1 MSSIYTIL
9 ENLNKVTVKQET
21 QENKKS
27 QPIYES
33 VEARG
38 SIVAGVKD
46 VEQRLREQF
55 AAMKEASY
63 VHKGTYGTEY
73 QGDPDDEAAPKR
85 GRPAKGTAK
94 KEKVVQVK
102 GPKGRPKKD
111 PAASAPAKIGNDPF
125 GRVPDKAPK
134 GAKGTVIKGKAT
146 QDTNEDQINEL
157 SPELL
162 KRASDAA
169 GMKYAHA
176 DDRRD
181 QKASEKYSAQNDKF
195 NSAMRKKQKQN
206 NVVRYYEKTQDI
218 KKLTN
223 WLEKEA
229 GLPKNSPLYFDDI
242 DLVYGNKTIVPGAL
256 VNPKLTFNDLLT
268 AVVQASKQGMN
279 EADGNTEAS
288 DKKKCP
294 PMSHIKKMC
303 KDGMSMAEICKMHPD
318 CDRAE
323 LKQMVTD
330 CKKQLEE
337 AENPFASFKKQA
349 KGTGLLRSKIK
360 TKTKTMESSQRMAKL
375 LIEGVNF
382 TEMIKKKDMTLQEM
396 LAELQQDIQ
405 SFKETGHCSELLRDC
420 MEVHSYGKSQLNDA
434 TENPMDNDNFPTPLA
449 PAQAPS
455 MMDRAKRMG
464 GQVLNTLG
472 HGSDEDMKAD
482 LRRKMGMQE
491 AAELNE
497 LARLAG
503 LTVAESNDG
512 NLANNAKP
520 YKKVTRRD
528 VIQGAQ
534 GKDEQG
540 GEAEVD
546 EAANWRNPEYKD
558 RLYTQ
563 EPRDPEDDY
572 HDLDY
577 YTGEKPDDYAGSK
590 DLIGGGEFDHN
601 DPLQKG
607 FGRHGHD
614 VLDRGPRKGMPSRNH
629 ITSLKGSIKAAHG
642 THSQPNLPEGDMEEG
657 AEAEA
662 SGFYVN
668 YEIRTGD
675 PERVAGPFA
684 GQQEAQAWIN
694 DNVPNPSDEPYY
706 NISQVGFNE
715 DDMEE
720 GNLFTKGLE
729 DNDVK
734 VGEKIPGTDAIK
746 TKDIGEGETCPTC
759 KSEPCCCED
768 TEAADRELAKLKENC
783 GIVSPI
789 GSMAQDMQQQQGKMS
804 INTTQSSDGTKNINI
819 SADGEA
825 ADQLMQ
831 MLKMAGMGGQHAE
844 VVVTAQPMEA
854 KQYGNT
860 EVTEPEEVLNTPRPD
875 VRGMHRAETVGYA
888 DTTDDLNKQKDQDPE
903 TANRAANPKTAKV
916 NRVAESHPLEALG
929 AKLMA
934 EYQSIKL
941 TK

>member
-1 MSSIYTIL
+1 MSNMYTIL
-9 ENLNKVTVKQET
+9 DSLKKVTPQQEP
-21 QENKKS
+21 QENKKP
-27 QPIYES
+27 QAIYES
-33 VEARG
+33 VEAKG
-38 SIVAGVKD
+38 SILEGVAK
-46 VEQRLREQF
+46 VEQKLKEQF
-55 AAMKEASY
+55 AEFNEGDTEYKNG
-63 VHKGTYGTEY
+63 VTKHKGTYGTEY
-73 QGDPDDEAAPKR
+73 QGDPDDEDAPKR

-134 GAKGTVIKGKAT
+134 GAKGTVVKGKAT
-146 QDTNEDQINEL
+146 QDTNEGAIMEYDRSLAIPASKALIAALPRMSSLGYTQEDKACVEKFI
-157 SPELL
+157 SLL
-162 KRASDAA
+162 QRGDTHKARRYQKIKGGCTIHASNFIDEILSDANINPDA
-169 GMKYAHA
+169 EF
-176 DDRRD
+176 
-181 QKASEKYSAQNDKF
+181 QQP
-195 NSAMRKKQKQN
+195 
-206 NVVRYYEKTQDI
+206 V
-218 KKLTN
+218 
-223 WLEKEA
+223 
-229 GLPKNSPLYFDDI
+229 
-242 DLVYGNKTIVPGAL
+242 LVDPRLK
-256 VNPKLTFNDLLT
+256 
-268 AVVQASKQGMN
+268 KQGM
-279 EADGNTEAS
+279 A
-288 DKKKCP
+288 
-294 PMSHIKKMC
+294 
-303 KDGMSMAEICKMHPD
+303 
-318 CDRAE
+318 
-323 LKQMVTD
+323 
-330 CKKQLEE
+330 E

-349 KGTGLLRSKIK
+349 KGAGLLRSKIK

-396 LAELQQDIQ
+396 LAELQADIQ

-434 TENPMDNDNFPTPLA
+434 TENPMDNDNFPMPLA
-449 PAQAPS
+449 PARPS

-503 LTVAESNDG
+503 LTVKEANDG

-546 EAANWRNPEYKD
+546 EAAKYRDPKYKD

-563 EPRDPEDDY
+563 ELPDYENDDY
-572 HDLDY
+572 SDDEY
-577 YTGEKPDDYAGSK
+577 YTGAKPDDYPGSK

-642 THSQPNLPEGDMEEG
+642 THSKPNLPEGDGSESNIRDTLAYEIRMILDG
-657 AEAEA
+657 ALADYDQTDHIVDELGDIFNDIEA
-662 SGFYVN
+662 SGDREAMMA
-668 YEIRTGD
+668 YEMMVDTIDTDADTQVDAAR
-675 PERVAGPFA
+675 
-684 GQQEAQAWIN
+684 QALKLLN
-694 DNVPNPSDEPYY
+694 LDE
-706 NISQVGFNE
+706 G
-715 DDMEE
+715 DMEE
-720 GNLFTKGLE
+720 GNEFSGNR
-729 DNDVK
+729 D
-734 VGEKIPGTDAIK
+734 DAIK
-746 TKDIGEGETCPTC
+746 AGKTEFEVDGKTYPVKESSDDTCDKC
-759 KSEPCCCED
+759 DCDPCECD
-768 TEAADRELAKLKENC
+768 DADRDLAKLKENC

-789 GSMAQDMQQQQGKMS
+789 GSMAQDMQQQQGKIS
-804 INTTQSSDGTKNINI
+804 VNTNQSSDGTKNISI

-831 MLKMAGMGGQHAE
+831 MLKMAGMGGQYAE

-854 KQYGNT
+854 KEYGNT
-860 EVTEPEEVLNTPRPD
+860 DIDKPEEVLNTPRPD

-903 TANRAANPKTAKV
+903 TANRAANPKTPKANKV
-916 NRVAESHPLEALG
+916 EESHPLESLG

>member
-1 MSSIYTIL
+1 MSNMYTIL
-9 ENLNKVTVKQET
+9 DSLKKVTPQQEP
-21 QENKKS
+21 QENKKP
-27 QPIYES
+27 QVIYES
-33 VEARG
+33 VEAKG
-38 SIVAGVKD
+38 SILEGVAK
-46 VEQRLREQF
+46 VEQKLKEQF
-55 AAMKEASY
+55 AEFNEGDTEYKNG
-63 VHKGTYGTEY
+63 VTKHKGTYGTEY

-94 KEKVVQVK
+94 KEKVVRVK

-134 GAKGTVIKGKAT
+134 GAKGTVVKGKAT

-162 KRASDAA
+162 KRARDKA
-169 GMKYAHA
+169 GMKYADA

-181 QKASEKYSAQNDKF
+181 QKASDKYNAQDDKF
-195 NSAMRKKQKQN
+195 NSALRKKQKDM
-206 NVVRYYEKTQDI
+206 T
-218 KKLTN
+218 
-223 WLEKEA
+223 
-229 GLPKNSPLYFDDI
+229 
-242 DLVYGNKTIVPGAL
+242 
-256 VNPKLTFNDLLT
+256 
-268 AVVQASKQGMN
+268 
-279 EADGNTEAS
+279 
-288 DKKKCP
+288 
-294 PMSHIKKMC
+294 
-303 KDGMSMAEICKMHPD
+303 
-318 CDRAE
+318 
-323 LKQMVTD
+323 
-330 CKKQLEE
+330 E

-349 KGTGLLRSKIK
+349 KGAGLLRSK
-360 TKTKTMESSQRMAKL
+360 TKTKTMESSRRMAKL

-382 TEMIKKKDMTLQEM
+382 TEMVKKKDMTLQEM
-396 LAELQQDIQ
+396 LAELQNDIQ
-405 SFKETGHCSELLRDC
+405 AFKETGHCSELLRDC

-434 TENPMDNDNFPTPLA
+434 TENPMDNDNFPMPLA
-449 PAQAPS
+449 PARPS
-455 MMDRAKRMG
+455 MMDRAKRLG

-482 LRRKMGMQE
+482 LRHKMGMQE

-503 LTVAESNDG
+503 LTVKEANDG

-520 YKKVTRRD
+520 YKTVTRRD

-546 EAANWRNPEYKD
+546 EAAKYRDPKYKD

-563 EPRDPEDDY
+563 ELPDYENDDY
-572 HDLDY
+572 SDDEY
-577 YTGEKPDDYAGSK
+577 YNGPRPDDYAGSK

-601 DPLQKG
+601 DPLRRG
-607 FGRHGHD
+607 FGRSGHD

-642 THSQPNLPEGDMEEG
+642 THSGPNLPEGDESESNIRDTLAYEIRMILDGALADYDQTDHIVDELGDIFNDIEASGDREAMMAYEMMVDAIDTDADTQVDAARQALKLLNLDEGDMEEG
-657 AEAEA
+657 AGVMHFKALQA
-662 SGFYVN
+662 KADGKDSFKL
-668 YEIRTGD
+668 GD
-675 PERVAGPFA
+675 
-684 GQQEAQAWIN
+684 
-694 DNVPNPSDEPYY
+694 
-706 NISQVGFNE
+706 
-715 DDMEE
+715 EE
-720 GNLFTKGLE
+720 FP
-729 DNDVK
+729 VQ
-734 VGEKIPGTDAIK
+734 
-746 TKDIGEGETCPTC
+746 EGETCPTC
-759 KSEPCCCED
+759 KSEPCACED

-831 MLKMAGMGGQHAE
+831 MLKMAGMAGGQQQHAE
-844 VVVTAQPMEA
+844 VVVTAEPMEA
-854 KQYGNT
+854 KEYGNT
-860 EVTEPEEVLNTPRPD
+860 DIDKPEEVLNTPRPD

-903 TANRAANPKTAKV
+903 TANRAANPKTPKANKV
-916 NRVAESHPLEALG
+916 EESHPLEALG

>member
-1 MSSIYTIL
+1 MSNMYTIL
-9 ENLNKVTVKQET
+9 DSLKKVTPKQEP
-21 QENKKS
+21 QENKKP
-27 QPIYES
+27 QAIYES
-33 VEARG
+33 VEAKG
-38 SIVAGVKD
+38 SILEGVAK
-46 VEQRLREQF
+46 VEEKLKEQF
-55 AAMKEASY
+55 AKFNEGDTEY
-63 VHKGTYGTEY
+63 KNGVTKHKGTYGTEY

-85 GRPAKGTAK
+85 GRPARGTAK
-94 KEKVVQVK
+94 KEKVVRVK

-134 GAKGTVIKGKAT
+134 GAKGTVVKGKAT

-157 SPELL
+157 SPNLL
-162 KRASDAA
+162 KKARDAA
-169 GMKYAHA
+169 GEKWSAA
-176 DDRRD
+176 DDRKD
-181 QKASEKYSAQNDKF
+181 KKASAKHNAQDDKF
-195 NSAMRKKQKQN
+195 NSAWRKKQKDM
-206 NVVRYYEKTQDI
+206 T
-218 KKLTN
+218 
-223 WLEKEA
+223 
-229 GLPKNSPLYFDDI
+229 
-242 DLVYGNKTIVPGAL
+242 
-256 VNPKLTFNDLLT
+256 
-268 AVVQASKQGMN
+268 
-279 EADGNTEAS
+279 
-288 DKKKCP
+288 
-294 PMSHIKKMC
+294 
-303 KDGMSMAEICKMHPD
+303 
-318 CDRAE
+318 
-323 LKQMVTD
+323 
-330 CKKQLEE
+330 E

-349 KGTGLLRSKIK
+349 KGAGLLRSK

-396 LAELQQDIQ
+396 LAELQSDIQ
-405 SFKETGHCSELLRDC
+405 AFKETGHCSELLRDC

-434 TENPMDNDNFPTPLA
+434 TENPMDNDNFPMPLA
-449 PAQAPS
+449 PAQPS

-464 GQVLNTLG
+464 GHVLNKLG

-482 LRRKMGMQE
+482 LRHKMGMQE

-503 LTVAESNDG
+503 LTVKEANDG

-520 YKKVTRRD
+520 YKTVTRRD

-546 EAANWRNPEYKD
+546 EAAKYRDPKYKD

-563 EPRDPEDDY
+563 ELPDYENDDY
-572 HDLDY
+572 SDDEY
-577 YTGEKPDDYAGSK
+577 YNGPRPDDYAGSK

-601 DPLQKG
+601 DPLRRG
-607 FGRHGHD
+607 FGRSGHD

-642 THSQPNLPEGDMEEG
+642 THSGPNLPEGDESESNIRDTLAYEIRMILDGALADYDQTDHIVDELGDIFNDIEASGDREAMMAYEMMVDAIDTDADTQVDAARQALKLLNLDEG
-657 AEAEA
+657 AEA

-684 GQQEAQAWIN
+684 GQQQAQAWIN
-694 DNVPNPSDEPYY
+694 DNVPDPSDEPYY

-720 GNLFTKGLE
+720 GAGVMHFKALQAKADGE
-729 DNDVK
+729 DSFKLGNKEFPVQ
-734 VGEKIPGTDAIK
+734 
-746 TKDIGEGETCPTC
+746 EGETCPTC
-759 KSEPCCCED
+759 KSEPCACED
-768 TEAADRELAKLKENC
+768 TEAADQELAKLKENC

-804 INTTQSSDGTKNINI
+804 INTNQSSDGTKNISI

-831 MLKMAGMGGQHAE
+831 ILKMAGMAGGQQQHAE
-844 VVVTAQPMEA
+844 VVVTAEPMEA
-854 KQYGNT
+854 KEYGNT
-860 EVTEPEEVLNTPRPD
+860 DIDKPKEVVNTPRPD
-875 VRGMHRAETVGYA
+875 VRGVHRAETVGYA

-903 TANRAANPKTAKV
+903 TANRAANPKTPKA
-916 NRVAESHPLEALG
+916 NRVEESSPLESLG

>member
-1 MSSIYTIL
+1 MSNMYTIL
-9 ENLNKVTVKQET
+9 DSLKKVTPKQEPL
-21 QENKKS
+21 ENKKP
-27 QPIYES
+27 QAIYES
-33 VEARG
+33 VEAKG
-38 SIVAGVKD
+38 SILEGVAK
-46 VEQRLREQF
+46 VEEKLKEQF
-55 AAMKEASY
+55 AKFNEGDTEY
-63 VHKGTYGTEY
+63 KNGVTKHKGTYGTEY
-73 QGDPDDEAAPKR
+73 QGDADDEDAPKR

-94 KEKVVQVK
+94 KEKVVRVK

-111 PAASAPAKIGNDPF
+111 PGASAPAKIGNDPF

-157 SPELL
+157 SPKLL
-162 KRASDAA
+162 QKARDAA
-169 GMKYAHA
+169 GEKWSAA

-181 QKASEKYSAQNDKF
+181 QKASDKSNRQDDKF
-195 NSAMRKKQKQN
+195 NSALRKKQKDM
-206 NVVRYYEKTQDI
+206 T
-218 KKLTN
+218 
-223 WLEKEA
+223 
-229 GLPKNSPLYFDDI
+229 
-242 DLVYGNKTIVPGAL
+242 
-256 VNPKLTFNDLLT
+256 
-268 AVVQASKQGMN
+268 
-279 EADGNTEAS
+279 
-288 DKKKCP
+288 
-294 PMSHIKKMC
+294 
-303 KDGMSMAEICKMHPD
+303 
-318 CDRAE
+318 
-323 LKQMVTD
+323 
-330 CKKQLEE
+330 E

-349 KGTGLLRSKIK
+349 KGAGLLRSK
-360 TKTKTMESSQRMAKL
+360 TKTKTMESSRRMAKL

-382 TEMIKKKDMTLQEM
+382 TEMVKKKDMTLQEM
-396 LAELQQDIQ
+396 LAELQADIQ

-434 TENPMDNDNFPTPLA
+434 TENPMDNDNFPMPLA
-449 PAQAPS
+449 PARPS

-482 LRRKMGMQE
+482 LRHKMGMQE

-503 LTVAESNDG
+503 LTVKEANDG

-520 YKKVTRRD
+520 YKTVTRRD

-546 EAANWRNPEYKD
+546 EAAKYRDPKYKD

-563 EPRDPEDDY
+563 ELPDYENDDY
-572 HDLDY
+572 SDDEY
-577 YTGEKPDDYAGSK
+577 YNGPRPDDYAGSK
-590 DLIGGGEFDHN
+590 NLIGGDEFDHN
-601 DPLQKG
+601 DPLRRG
-607 FGRHGHD
+607 FGRSGHD

-642 THSQPNLPEGDMEEG
+642 THSGPNLPEGDESQSQPAVRIINDFDEVVDQFDHVPKGFRDALRSSEFDAVQWLADIMKKDPNFDITTIEKIVLRPGVYGPDEHVIDVTEYLDHLDEGSESNIRDTLAYEIRMILDGALADDDQTDHIVDELGDIFNDIEASGDREAMMAYEMMVDAIDTDAETQVDAARQALKLLNLDEGDMEEG
-657 AEAEA
+657 AGVMHFKALQA
-662 SGFYVN
+662 KADGKDSFKL
-668 YEIRTGD
+668 GD
-675 PERVAGPFA
+675 
-684 GQQEAQAWIN
+684 
-694 DNVPNPSDEPYY
+694 
-706 NISQVGFNE
+706 
-715 DDMEE
+715 EE
-720 GNLFTKGLE
+720 FP
-729 DNDVK
+729 VQ
-734 VGEKIPGTDAIK
+734 
-746 TKDIGEGETCPTC
+746 EGETCPTC
-759 KSEPCCCED
+759 KSEPCACED

-831 MLKMAGMGGQHAE
+831 MLKMAGMAGGQQQHAE
-844 VVVTAQPMEA
+844 VVVTAEPMEA

-860 EVTEPEEVLNTPRPD
+860 DIDKPEEVLNTPRPD

-903 TANRAANPKTAKV
+903 TANRAANPKTPKANKV
-916 NRVAESHPLEALG
+916 EESHPLEALG

>member
-1 MSSIYTIL
+1 MSNMYTIL
-9 ENLNKVTVKQET
+9 DSLKKVTPKQEP
-21 QENKKS
+21 QENKKP
-27 QPIYES
+27 QAIYES
-33 VEARG
+33 VEAKG
-38 SIVAGVKD
+38 SILEGVAK
-46 VEQRLREQF
+46 VEEKLKEQF
-55 AAMKEASY
+55 AEFNEGDTEYKNG
-63 VHKGTYGTEY
+63 VTKHKGTYGTEY
-73 QGDPDDEAAPKR
+73 QGDPDDEDAPKR

-94 KEKVVQVK
+94 KEKVVRVK

-134 GAKGTVIKGKAT
+134 GAKGTVVKGKAT

-162 KRASDAA
+162 KKARDAA
-169 GMKYAHA
+169 GEKWSAA
-176 DDRRD
+176 DDRKD
-181 QKASEKYSAQNDKF
+181 KKASAKHNAQDDKF
-195 NSAMRKKQKQN
+195 NSAWRKKQKDM
-206 NVVRYYEKTQDI
+206 T
-218 KKLTN
+218 
-223 WLEKEA
+223 
-229 GLPKNSPLYFDDI
+229 
-242 DLVYGNKTIVPGAL
+242 
-256 VNPKLTFNDLLT
+256 
-268 AVVQASKQGMN
+268 
-279 EADGNTEAS
+279 
-288 DKKKCP
+288 
-294 PMSHIKKMC
+294 
-303 KDGMSMAEICKMHPD
+303 
-318 CDRAE
+318 
-323 LKQMVTD
+323 
-330 CKKQLEE
+330 E

-349 KGTGLLRSKIK
+349 KGAGLLRSK
-360 TKTKTMESSQRMAKL
+360 TKTKTMESSRRMAKL

-382 TEMIKKKDMTLQEM
+382 TEMVKKKDMTLQEM
-396 LAELQQDIQ
+396 LAELQADIQ

-434 TENPMDNDNFPTPLA
+434 TENPMDNDNFPMPLA
-449 PAQAPS
+449 PVQPS

-482 LRRKMGMQE
+482 LRHKMGMQE

-503 LTVAESNDG
+503 LTVKEANDG

-520 YKKVTRRD
+520 YKTVTRRD

-546 EAANWRNPEYKD
+546 EAAKYRDPKYKD

-563 EPRDPEDDY
+563 ELPDYENDDY
-572 HDLDY
+572 SDDEY
-577 YTGEKPDDYAGSK
+577 YNGPRPDDYAGSK

-601 DPLQKG
+601 DPLRRG
-607 FGRHGHD
+607 FGRSGHD

-642 THSQPNLPEGDMEEG
+642 THSGPNLPEGDESQSQPAVRIINDFDEVVDQFDHVPKGFRDALRSSKFDAVQWLADIMKKDPDFDITTIEKIVLRPGVYGPDEYVIDVTEYLDHLDEG
-657 AEAEA
+657 AEAN
-662 SGFYVN
+662 GFYVN

-684 GQQEAQAWIN
+684 SQQEAQAWIN

-720 GNLFTKGLE
+720 GAGVMHFKALQAKADG
-729 DNDVK
+729 
-734 VGEKIPGTDAIK
+734 
-746 TKDIGEGETCPTC
+746 KDSFKLGDEEFPVQEGETCPTC

-804 INTTQSSDGTKNINI
+804 INTNQSSDGTKNISI

-831 MLKMAGMGGQHAE
+831 ILKMAGMAGGQQQHAE
-844 VVVTAQPMEA
+844 VVVTAEPMEA
-854 KQYGNT
+854 KEYGNT
-860 EVTEPEEVLNTPRPD
+860 NIDKPEEVVNTPRPD

-903 TANRAANPKTAKV
+903 TANRAANPKTPKA
-916 NRVAESHPLEALG
+916 NRVEESSPLESLG

-934 EYQSIKL
+934 EYQSIKIA
-941 TK
+941 K

>member
-1 MSSIYTIL
+1 MSNMYTIL
-9 ENLNKVTVKQET
+9 ESLKKVTPQQPPET
-21 QENKKS
+21 APAK
-27 QPIYES
+27 PVYES

-55 AAMKEASY
+55 EAMKEASY

-73 QGDPDDEAAPKR
+73 QGDPDDEDAPKR
-85 GRPAKGTAK
+85 GRPARGTAK
-94 KEKVVQVK
+94 KEKVVRVK

-111 PAASAPAKIGNDPF
+111 PGASAPANLGNDPF
-125 GRVPDKAPK
+125 GRVPDRAPK
-134 GAKGTVIKGKAT
+134 GAKGTVVKGKAT
-146 QDTNEDQINEL
+146 QDTNEDLTDESKGLALHKRRGHWLATAGAKKHGYTPADKL
-157 SPELL
+157 SDRDLPNMTTDHPDAPHGQDLL
-162 KRASDAA
+162 KTR
-169 GMKYAHA
+169 
-176 DDRRD
+176 
-181 QKASEKYSAQNDKF
+181 
-195 NSAMRKKQKQN
+195 
-206 NVVRYYEKTQDI
+206 I
-218 KKLTN
+218 KHSLGKHPEPALP
-223 WLEKEA
+223 EA
-229 GLPKNSPLYFDDI
+229 VS
-242 DLVYGNKTIVPGAL
+242 T
-256 VNPKLTFNDLLT
+256 
-268 AVVQASKQGMN
+268 
-279 EADGNTEAS
+279 
-288 DKKKCP
+288 
-294 PMSHIKKMC
+294 
-303 KDGMSMAEICKMHPD
+303 
-318 CDRAE
+318 
-323 LKQMVTD
+323 
-330 CKKQLEE
+330 
-337 AENPFASFKKQA
+337 PFASFKKQA
-349 KGTGLLRSKIK
+349 KGAGLLRSK
-360 TKTKTMESSQRMAKL
+360 TKTKTMESSQRLAKL

-396 LAELQQDIQ
+396 LAELQSDIQ
-405 SFKETGHCSELLRDC
+405 AFKETGHCSELLRDC
-420 MEVHSYGKSQLNDA
+420 MEVHSFGKSQLNDA
-434 TENPMDNDNFPTPLA
+434 TENPMDNDNFPMPLA

-464 GQVLNTLG
+464 GHVLNKLG

-520 YKKVTRRD
+520 YDAVTQGD
-528 VIQGAQ
+528 VIAGRL
-534 GKDEQG
+534 GKDAMG
-540 GEAEVD
+540 GKAEVD
-546 EAANWRNPEYKD
+546 EGDMEEAAKYRDPKYKD

-563 EPRDPEDDY
+563 EPRSPEDDY

-577 YTGEKPDDYAGSK
+577 YTGKKPDDYAGSK

-607 FGRHGHD
+607 FGRYGHD

-642 THSQPNLPEGDMEEG
+642 THSEPNLPEGDMEEG
-657 AEAEA
+657 AGVMHFKAQQAKADGKDSFRLGDEEFPVQEGGERTMSRAAKGYEKYGKEGMEALAKAGREGRA
-662 SGFYVN
+662 LDP
-668 YEIRTGD
+668 IR
-675 PERVAGPFA
+675 AKY
-684 GQQEAQAWIN
+684 N
-694 DNVPNPSDEPYY
+694 KYDE
-706 NISQVGFNE
+706 NMTEG
-715 DDMEE
+715 DMEE
-720 GNLFTKGLE
+720 GNEFSGELAKAKAQHKDSFEVDGKTYP
-729 DNDVK
+729 VK
-734 VGEKIPGTDAIK
+734 
-746 TKDIGEGETCPTC
+746 EGETCPTC
-759 KSEPCCCED
+759 HSEPCCCED
-768 TEAADRELAKLKENC
+768 MEEADKELAKLKENC

-789 GSMAQDMQQQQGKMS
+789 GSMAQDMQQQQGRMS

-831 MLKMAGMGGQHAE
+831 ILKMAGMGGGQPEQHAE

-888 DTTDDLNKQKDQDPE
+888 DTTDDLNKQKDQDPT
-903 TANRAANPKTAKV
+903 TANKAANPKTPKA
-916 NRVAESHPLEALG
+916 NRVEESHPLEALG

-941 TK
+941 AK

>member
-1 MSSIYTIL
+1 MSNMYTIL
-9 ENLNKVTVKQET
+9 DSLKKVTPQQEP
-21 QENKKS
+21 QENKKP
-27 QPIYES
+27 QAIYES
-33 VEARG
+33 VEAKG
-38 SIVAGVKD
+38 SILEGVAK
-46 VEQRLREQF
+46 VEQKLKEQF
-55 AAMKEASY
+55 AEFNEGDTEYKNG
-63 VHKGTYGTEY
+63 VTKHKGTYGTEY

-94 KEKVVQVK
+94 KEKVVRVK

-157 SPELL
+157 SPKLL
-162 KRASDAA
+162 KKARDAA
-169 GMKYAHA
+169 GEKWSAA
-176 DDRRD
+176 DDRKD
-181 QKASEKYSAQNDKF
+181 KKASAKHNAQDDKF
-195 NSAMRKKQKQN
+195 NSAWRKKQKDM
-206 NVVRYYEKTQDI
+206 T
-218 KKLTN
+218 
-223 WLEKEA
+223 
-229 GLPKNSPLYFDDI
+229 
-242 DLVYGNKTIVPGAL
+242 
-256 VNPKLTFNDLLT
+256 
-268 AVVQASKQGMN
+268 
-279 EADGNTEAS
+279 
-288 DKKKCP
+288 
-294 PMSHIKKMC
+294 
-303 KDGMSMAEICKMHPD
+303 
-318 CDRAE
+318 
-323 LKQMVTD
+323 
-330 CKKQLEE
+330 E

-349 KGTGLLRSKIK
+349 KGAGLLRSKIK
-360 TKTKTMESSQRMAKL
+360 TKTKTMESSRRMAKL

-396 LAELQQDIQ
+396 LAELQADIQ

-434 TENPMDNDNFPTPLA
+434 TENPMDNDNFPMPLA
-449 PAQAPS
+449 PARPS

-472 HGSDEDMKAD
+472 HGSDEELKAD
-482 LRRKMGMQE
+482 LRRKMDMQE

-520 YKKVTRRD
+520 YNDVTQGD
-528 VIQGAQ
+528 VVAGRLGQDEMG
-534 GKDEQG
+534 GKE
-540 GEAEVD
+540 EVD
-546 EAANWRNPEYKD
+546 
-558 RLYTQ
+558 
-563 EPRDPEDDY
+563 
-572 HDLDY
+572 
-577 YTGEKPDDYAGSK
+577 
-590 DLIGGGEFDHN
+590 
-601 DPLQKG
+601 
-607 FGRHGHD
+607 
-614 VLDRGPRKGMPSRNH
+614 
-629 ITSLKGSIKAAHG
+629 
-642 THSQPNLPEGDMEEG
+642 
-657 AEAEA
+657 EAEA

-675 PERVAGPFA
+675 PERVSGPFA
-684 GQQEAQAWIN
+684 SQQEAQAWIN

-715 DDMEE
+715 NDMEE
-720 GNLFTKGLE
+720 GAGVMHFKALQAKADG
-729 DNDVK
+729 
-734 VGEKIPGTDAIK
+734 
-746 TKDIGEGETCPTC
+746 KDSFKLGNEEFPVQEGETCPTC
-759 KSEPCCCED
+759 KSEPCACED
-768 TEAADRELAKLKENC
+768 TAAADQELAKLKENC

-831 MLKMAGMGGQHAE
+831 ILKMAGMGGQQHAE
-844 VVVTAQPMEA
+844 VVVTAEPMEA
-854 KQYGNT
+854 KEYGNT
-860 EVTEPEEVLNTPRPD
+860 DIDKPEEVLNTPRPD

-903 TANRAANPKTAKV
+903 TANRAANPKTPKADKV
-916 NRVAESHPLEALG
+916 EESSPLESLG

>member
-1 MSSIYTIL
+1 MSNMYTIL
-9 ENLNKVTVKQET
+9 DSLKKVTPQQEP
-21 QENKKS
+21 QENKKP
-27 QPIYES
+27 QAIYES
-33 VEARG
+33 VEAKG
-38 SIVAGVKD
+38 SILEGVAK
-46 VEQRLREQF
+46 VEQKLKEQF
-55 AAMKEASY
+55 AEFNEGDTEYKNG
-63 VHKGTYGTEY
+63 VTKHKGTYGTEY
-73 QGDPDDEAAPKR
+73 QGDPDDEDAPKR

-146 QDTNEDQINEL
+146 QDTNEGVIMEYDRSLAIPASKALIAALPRMSSLGYTQEDKACVEKVIKFFQRGDTHKARRYQKISRGCTIHASNFIDEIL
-157 SPELL
+157 
-162 KRASDAA
+162 SDANINPDA
-169 GMKYAHA
+169 KFQQPFFVDPRMK
-176 DDRRD
+176 DRD
-181 QKASEKYSAQNDKF
+181 
-195 NSAMRKKQKQN
+195 M
-206 NVVRYYEKTQDI
+206 T
-218 KKLTN
+218 
-223 WLEKEA
+223 
-229 GLPKNSPLYFDDI
+229 
-242 DLVYGNKTIVPGAL
+242 
-256 VNPKLTFNDLLT
+256 
-268 AVVQASKQGMN
+268 
-279 EADGNTEAS
+279 
-288 DKKKCP
+288 
-294 PMSHIKKMC
+294 
-303 KDGMSMAEICKMHPD
+303 
-318 CDRAE
+318 
-323 LKQMVTD
+323 
-330 CKKQLEE
+330 E

-349 KGTGLLRSKIK
+349 KGAGLLRSK

-382 TEMIKKKDMTLQEM
+382 TEMVKKKDMTLQEM
-396 LAELQQDIQ
+396 LAELQADIQ

-434 TENPMDNDNFPTPLA
+434 TENPMDNDNFPMPLA

-464 GQVLNTLG
+464 GHVLNKLG

-482 LRRKMGMQE
+482 LRHKMGMQE

-503 LTVAESNDG
+503 LTVKEANDG

-520 YKKVTRRD
+520 YKTVTRRD

-546 EAANWRNPEYKD
+546 EAAKYRDPKYKD

-563 EPRDPEDDY
+563 ELPDYENDDY
-572 HDLDY
+572 SDDEY
-577 YTGEKPDDYAGSK
+577 YNGPRPDDYAGSK
-590 DLIGGGEFDHN
+590 DLIGGSEFDHN
-601 DPLQKG
+601 DPLRRG
-607 FGRHGHD
+607 FGRSGHD

-642 THSQPNLPEGDMEEG
+642 THSGPNLPEGDESQSQPAVRIINDLDEGSESNIRDTLAYEIRMILDGALADDDQTDHIIDELGDIFNDIEASGDREAMMAYEMMVDAIDTDAETQVDAARQALKLLNLDEGDMEEG
-657 AEAEA
+657 AGVMHFKA
-662 SGFYVN
+662 
-668 YEIRTGD
+668 
-675 PERVAGPFA
+675 
-684 GQQEAQAWIN
+684 QQAKA
-694 DNVPNPSDEPYY
+694 DGKDSFKL
-706 NISQVGFNE
+706 GNE
-715 DDMEE
+715 E
-720 GNLFTKGLE
+720 FP
-729 DNDVK
+729 VK
-734 VGEKIPGTDAIK
+734 
-746 TKDIGEGETCPTC
+746 EGETCPTC

-804 INTTQSSDGTKNINI
+804 INTNQSSDGTKNISI

-831 MLKMAGMGGQHAE
+831 ILKMAGMAGGQQQHAE
-844 VVVTAQPMEA
+844 VVVTAEPMEA

-860 EVTEPEEVLNTPRPD
+860 DIDKPKEVVNTPRPD

-903 TANRAANPKTAKV
+903 TANRAANPKTPKA
-916 NRVAESHPLEALG
+916 NRVEESSPLESLG

>member
-1 MSSIYTIL
+1 MSNMYTIL
-9 ENLNKVTVKQET
+9 DSLKKVTPKQEP
-21 QENKKS
+21 QENKKP
-27 QPIYES
+27 QAIYES
-33 VEARG
+33 VEAKG
-38 SIVAGVKD
+38 SILEGVAK
-46 VEQRLREQF
+46 VEEKLKEQF
-55 AAMKEASY
+55 AKFNEGDTEY
-63 VHKGTYGTEY
+63 KNGVTKHKGTYGTEY
-73 QGDPDDEAAPKR
+73 QGDPDDEDAPKR
-85 GRPAKGTAK
+85 GRPAKGTART
-94 KEKVVQVK
+94 EKVERVK

-134 GAKGTVIKGKAT
+134 GAKGTVVKGKAT

-162 KRASDAA
+162 KKARDKA
-169 GMKYAHA
+169 GEKWSAA
-176 DDRRD
+176 DDRKD
-181 QKASEKYSAQNDKF
+181 KKASAKHNAQDDKF
-195 NSAMRKKQKQN
+195 NSAWRKKQ
-206 NVVRYYEKTQDI
+206 
-218 KKLTN
+218 
-223 WLEKEA
+223 
-229 GLPKNSPLYFDDI
+229 
-242 DLVYGNKTIVPGAL
+242 
-256 VNPKLTFNDLLT
+256 
-268 AVVQASKQGMN
+268 GM
-279 EADGNTEAS
+279 A
-288 DKKKCP
+288 
-294 PMSHIKKMC
+294 
-303 KDGMSMAEICKMHPD
+303 
-318 CDRAE
+318 
-323 LKQMVTD
+323 
-330 CKKQLEE
+330 E

-349 KGTGLLRSKIK
+349 KGAGLLRSKIK

-396 LAELQQDIQ
+396 LAELQADIQ

-434 TENPMDNDNFPTPLA
+434 TENPMDNDNFPMPLA
-449 PAQAPS
+449 PARPS
-455 MMDRAKRMG
+455 MMDRAKRFG
-464 GQVLNTLG
+464 GKVLDTLG

-503 LTVAESNDG
+503 LTVKEGNDG

-520 YKKVTRRD
+520 YKTVTRRD

-546 EAANWRNPEYKD
+546 EAAKYRDPKYKD

-572 HDLDY
+572 YDLDY
-577 YTGEKPDDYAGSK
+577 YTGAKPDDYAGSK

-642 THSQPNLPEGDMEEG
+642 THSGPNLPEGDESQSQPAVRIINDFDEVVDQFDTVPKGFRDALRSSEFDAVQWLADIMKKDPDFDITTIEKIVLRPGVYGPDEHVIDVTEYLDHLDEG
-657 AEAEA
+657 AEA

-684 GQQEAQAWIN
+684 SQQEAQAWIN

-720 GNLFTKGLE
+720 GAGVMHFKALQAKADG
-729 DNDVK
+729 
-734 VGEKIPGTDAIK
+734 
-746 TKDIGEGETCPTC
+746 KDSFRLGDEEFPVQEGETCPTC
-759 KSEPCCCED
+759 KSEPCACED
-768 TEAADRELAKLKENC
+768 TEAADQELAKLKENC

-804 INTTQSSDGTKNINI
+804 INTNQSSDGTKNISI

-831 MLKMAGMGGQHAE
+831 ILKMAGMAGGQQQHAE
-844 VVVTAQPMEA
+844 VVVTAEPMEA
-854 KQYGNT
+854 KEYGNT
-860 EVTEPEEVLNTPRPD
+860 NIDKPEEVLNTPRPD

-888 DTTDDLNKQKDQDPE
+888 DTTDDLNKQKDQDPK
-903 TANRAANPKTAKV
+903 TANRAANPKTPKA
-916 NRVAESHPLEALG
+916 NRVEESHPLESLG

>member
-1 MSSIYTIL
+1 MYTIL
-9 ENLNKVTVKQET
+9 DSLKKVTPQQEP
-21 QENKKS
+21 QENKKP
-27 QPIYES
+27 QVIYES
-33 VEARG
+33 VEAKG
-38 SIVAGVKD
+38 SILEGVAK
-46 VEQRLREQF
+46 VEQKLKEQF
-55 AAMKEASY
+55 AEFNEGDTEYKNG
-63 VHKGTYGTEY
+63 VTKHKGTYGTEY

-94 KEKVVQVK
+94 KEKVVRVK

-134 GAKGTVIKGKAT
+134 GAKGTVVKGKAT

-162 KRASDAA
+162 KRARDKA
-169 GMKYAHA
+169 GMKYADA

-181 QKASEKYSAQNDKF
+181 QKASDKYNAQDDKF
-195 NSAMRKKQKQN
+195 NSALRKKQKDM
-206 NVVRYYEKTQDI
+206 T
-218 KKLTN
+218 
-223 WLEKEA
+223 
-229 GLPKNSPLYFDDI
+229 
-242 DLVYGNKTIVPGAL
+242 
-256 VNPKLTFNDLLT
+256 
-268 AVVQASKQGMN
+268 
-279 EADGNTEAS
+279 
-288 DKKKCP
+288 
-294 PMSHIKKMC
+294 
-303 KDGMSMAEICKMHPD
+303 
-318 CDRAE
+318 
-323 LKQMVTD
+323 
-330 CKKQLEE
+330 E

-349 KGTGLLRSKIK
+349 KGAGLLRSK
-360 TKTKTMESSQRMAKL
+360 TKTKTMESSRRMAKL

-382 TEMIKKKDMTLQEM
+382 TEMVKKKDMTLQEM
-396 LAELQQDIQ
+396 LAELQNDIQ
-405 SFKETGHCSELLRDC
+405 AFKETGHCSELLRDC

-434 TENPMDNDNFPTPLA
+434 TENPMDNDNFPMPLA
-449 PAQAPS
+449 PARPS
-455 MMDRAKRMG
+455 MMDRAKRLG

-482 LRRKMGMQE
+482 LRHKMGMQE

-503 LTVAESNDG
+503 LTVKEANDG

-520 YKKVTRRD
+520 YKTVTRRD

-546 EAANWRNPEYKD
+546 EAAKYRDPKYKD

-563 EPRDPEDDY
+563 ELPDYENDDY
-572 HDLDY
+572 SDDEY
-577 YTGEKPDDYAGSK
+577 YNGPRPDDYAGSK

-601 DPLQKG
+601 DPLRRG
-607 FGRHGHD
+607 FGRSGHD

-642 THSQPNLPEGDMEEG
+642 THSGPNLPEGDESESNIRDTLAYEIRMILDGALADYDQTDHIVDELGDIFNDIEASGDREAMMAYEMMVDAIDTDADTQVDAARQALKLLNLDEGDMEEG
-657 AEAEA
+657 AGVMHFKALQA
-662 SGFYVN
+662 KADGKDSFKL
-668 YEIRTGD
+668 GD
-675 PERVAGPFA
+675 
-684 GQQEAQAWIN
+684 
-694 DNVPNPSDEPYY
+694 
-706 NISQVGFNE
+706 
-715 DDMEE
+715 EE
-720 GNLFTKGLE
+720 FP
-729 DNDVK
+729 VQ
-734 VGEKIPGTDAIK
+734 
-746 TKDIGEGETCPTC
+746 EGETCPTC
-759 KSEPCCCED
+759 KSEPCACED

-831 MLKMAGMGGQHAE
+831 MLKMAGMAGGQQQHAE
-844 VVVTAQPMEA
+844 VVVTAEPMEA
-854 KQYGNT
+854 KEYGNT
-860 EVTEPEEVLNTPRPD
+860 DIDKPEEVLNTPRPD

-903 TANRAANPKTAKV
+903 TANRAANPKTPKANKV
-916 NRVAESHPLEALG
+916 EESHPLEALG

>member
-1 MSSIYTIL
+1 MYTIL
-9 ENLNKVTVKQET
+9 DSLKKVTPKQEP
-21 QENKKS
+21 QENKKP
-27 QPIYES
+27 QAIYES
-33 VEARG
+33 VEAKG
-38 SIVAGVKD
+38 SILEGVAK
-46 VEQRLREQF
+46 VEEKLKEQF
-55 AAMKEASY
+55 AKFNEGDTEY
-63 VHKGTYGTEY
+63 KNGVTKHKGTYGTEY
-73 QGDPDDEAAPKR
+73 QGDPDDEDAPKR
-85 GRPAKGTAK
+85 GRPAKGTART
-94 KEKVVQVK
+94 EKVERVK

-134 GAKGTVIKGKAT
+134 GAKGTVVKGKAT

-162 KRASDAA
+162 KKARDKA
-169 GMKYAHA
+169 GEKWSAA
-176 DDRRD
+176 DDRKD
-181 QKASEKYSAQNDKF
+181 KKASAKHNAQDDKF
-195 NSAMRKKQKQN
+195 NSAWRKKQ
-206 NVVRYYEKTQDI
+206 
-218 KKLTN
+218 
-223 WLEKEA
+223 
-229 GLPKNSPLYFDDI
+229 
-242 DLVYGNKTIVPGAL
+242 
-256 VNPKLTFNDLLT
+256 
-268 AVVQASKQGMN
+268 GM
-279 EADGNTEAS
+279 A
-288 DKKKCP
+288 
-294 PMSHIKKMC
+294 
-303 KDGMSMAEICKMHPD
+303 
-318 CDRAE
+318 
-323 LKQMVTD
+323 
-330 CKKQLEE
+330 E

-349 KGTGLLRSKIK
+349 KGAGLLRSKIK

-396 LAELQQDIQ
+396 LAELQADIQ

-434 TENPMDNDNFPTPLA
+434 TENPMDNDNFPMPLA
-449 PAQAPS
+449 PARPS
-455 MMDRAKRMG
+455 MMDRAKRFG
-464 GQVLNTLG
+464 GKVLDTLG

-503 LTVAESNDG
+503 LTVKEGNDG

-520 YKKVTRRD
+520 YKTVTRRD

-546 EAANWRNPEYKD
+546 EAAKYRDPKYKD

-572 HDLDY
+572 YDLDY
-577 YTGEKPDDYAGSK
+577 YTGAKPDDYAGSK

-642 THSQPNLPEGDMEEG
+642 THSGPNLPEGDESQSQPAVRIINDFDEVVDQFDTVPKGFRDALRSSEFDAVQWLADIMKKDPDFDITTIEKIVLRPGVYGPDEHVIDVTEYLDHLDEG
-657 AEAEA
+657 AEA

-684 GQQEAQAWIN
+684 SQQEAQAWIN

-720 GNLFTKGLE
+720 GAGVMHFKALQAKADG
-729 DNDVK
+729 
-734 VGEKIPGTDAIK
+734 
-746 TKDIGEGETCPTC
+746 KDSFRLGDEEFPVQEGETCPTC
-759 KSEPCCCED
+759 KSEPCACED
-768 TEAADRELAKLKENC
+768 TEAADQELAKLKENC

-804 INTTQSSDGTKNINI
+804 INTNQSSDGTKNISI

-831 MLKMAGMGGQHAE
+831 ILKMAGMAGGQQQHAE
-844 VVVTAQPMEA
+844 VVVTAEPMEA
-854 KQYGNT
+854 KEYGNT
-860 EVTEPEEVLNTPRPD
+860 NIDKPEEVLNTPRPD

-888 DTTDDLNKQKDQDPE
+888 DTTDDLNKQKDQDPK
-903 TANRAANPKTAKV
+903 TANRAANPKTPKA
-916 NRVAESHPLEALG
+916 NRVEESHPLESLG

>member
-1 MSSIYTIL
+1 MSDKKMYDIL
-9 ENLNKVTVKQET
+9 GKFNGLTPTETTVEST
-21 QENKKS
+21 PS
-27 QPIYES
+27 PLYES

-46 VEQRLREQF
+46 VEQKLREQF
-55 AAMKEASY
+55 TAMKEASY

-73 QGDPDDEAAPKR
+73 QGDPDDEDAPKR

-94 KEKVVQVK
+94 KEKVVRVK

-111 PAASAPAKIGNDPF
+111 PSASAPAKIGNDPF

-146 QDTNEDQINEL
+146 QDTNEDLTDESKGLALHKRRGHWLATAGAKKHGYTPADKL
-157 SPELL
+157 SDRDLPNMTTDHPDAPHGQDLL
-162 KRASDAA
+162 KTR
-169 GMKYAHA
+169 
-176 DDRRD
+176 
-181 QKASEKYSAQNDKF
+181 
-195 NSAMRKKQKQN
+195 
-206 NVVRYYEKTQDI
+206 I
-218 KKLTN
+218 KHSLGKHPEPALP
-223 WLEKEA
+223 EA
-229 GLPKNSPLYFDDI
+229 VS
-242 DLVYGNKTIVPGAL
+242 T
-256 VNPKLTFNDLLT
+256 
-268 AVVQASKQGMN
+268 
-279 EADGNTEAS
+279 
-288 DKKKCP
+288 
-294 PMSHIKKMC
+294 
-303 KDGMSMAEICKMHPD
+303 
-318 CDRAE
+318 
-323 LKQMVTD
+323 
-330 CKKQLEE
+330 
-337 AENPFASFKKQA
+337 PFASFKKQA
-349 KGTGLLRSKIK
+349 KGAGLLRSK
-360 TKTKTMESSQRMAKL
+360 TKTKTMESSRRLAKL

-405 SFKETGHCSELLRDC
+405 AFKETGHCSELLRDC

-434 TENPMDNDNFPTPLA
+434 TENPMDNDNFPMPLA
-449 PAQAPS
+449 PARPS

-482 LRRKMGMQE
+482 LRHKMGMQE

-503 LTVAESNDG
+503 LTVKEANDG

-520 YKKVTRRD
+520 YKTVTRRD

-546 EAANWRNPEYKD
+546 EAASWRDPKYKD

-563 EPRDPEDDY
+563 EPRSPEDDY

-577 YTGEKPDDYAGSK
+577 YTGAKPDDYAGSK

-601 DPLQKG
+601 DPLRRG
-607 FGRHGHD
+607 FGRSGHD

-642 THSQPNLPEGDMEEG
+642 THSEPNLPEGDESESNIRDTLAYEIRMILDGALADNDQTDHIIDELGDIFNDIEASGDREAMMAYEMMVDTIDTDADTQVDAARQALKLLNLDESDMEEG

-675 PERVAGPFA
+675 PERVAGPFTS
-684 GQQEAQAWIN
+684 QQEAQAWIN

-720 GNLFTKGLE
+720 GAGVMHFKALQAKADG
-729 DNDVK
+729 
-734 VGEKIPGTDAIK
+734 
-746 TKDIGEGETCPTC
+746 KDSFRLGDEEFPVQEGETCPTC

-768 TEAADRELAKLKENC
+768 TEAADRELARLKENC

-804 INTTQSSDGTKNINI
+804 INTTQSSDGTKNISI

-831 MLKMAGMGGQHAE
+831 ILKMAGMAGGQQQHAE
-844 VVVTAQPMEA
+844 VVIAAQPMEA
-854 KQYGNT
+854 KEYGNT
-860 EVTEPEEVLNTPRPD
+860 DVEEAPEYINSPREK
-875 VRGMHRAETVGYA
+875 VKGMHSAETVGFA
-888 DTTDDLNKQKDQDPE
+888 DQSDDLNKQKDQDAD
-903 TANRAANPKTAKV
+903 TANKAANPRTKHMTKL
-916 NRVAESHPLEALG
+916 ESANPLEALG

-934 EYQSIKL
+934 EYQGIKIA
-941 TK
+941 K

>member
-1 MSSIYTIL
+1 MSNMYTIL
-9 ENLNKVTVKQET
+9 DSLKKVTPKQEPL
-21 QENKKS
+21 ENKKP
-27 QPIYES
+27 QAIYES
-33 VEARG
+33 VEAKG
-38 SIVAGVKD
+38 SILEGVAK
-46 VEQRLREQF
+46 VEEKLKEQF
-55 AAMKEASY
+55 AKFNEGDTEY
-63 VHKGTYGTEY
+63 KNGVTKHKGTYGTEY
-73 QGDPDDEAAPKR
+73 QGDPDDEDAPKR

-94 KEKVVQVK
+94 KEKVVRVK

-134 GAKGTVIKGKAT
+134 GAKGTVVKGKAT

-162 KRASDAA
+162 KRARDAA
-169 GMKYAHA
+169 GMKYADA

-181 QKASEKYSAQNDKF
+181 QKASDKYNAQDDKF
-195 NSAMRKKQKQN
+195 HSAMRKKQKDM
-206 NVVRYYEKTQDI
+206 T
-218 KKLTN
+218 
-223 WLEKEA
+223 
-229 GLPKNSPLYFDDI
+229 
-242 DLVYGNKTIVPGAL
+242 
-256 VNPKLTFNDLLT
+256 
-268 AVVQASKQGMN
+268 
-279 EADGNTEAS
+279 
-288 DKKKCP
+288 
-294 PMSHIKKMC
+294 
-303 KDGMSMAEICKMHPD
+303 
-318 CDRAE
+318 
-323 LKQMVTD
+323 
-330 CKKQLEE
+330 E

-349 KGTGLLRSKIK
+349 KGAGLLRSK
-360 TKTKTMESSQRMAKL
+360 TKTKTMESSRRMAKL

-396 LAELQQDIQ
+396 LAELQNDIQ
-405 SFKETGHCSELLRDC
+405 AFKETGHCSELLRDC

-434 TENPMDNDNFPTPLA
+434 TENPMDNDNFPMPLA
-449 PAQAPS
+449 PARPS
-455 MMDRAKRMG
+455 MMDRAKRLG

-482 LRRKMGMQE
+482 LRHKMGMQE

-503 LTVAESNDG
+503 LTVKEANDG

-520 YKKVTRRD
+520 YKTVTRRD

-546 EAANWRNPEYKD
+546 EAAKYRDPKYKD

-563 EPRDPEDDY
+563 ELPDYENDDY
-572 HDLDY
+572 SDDEY
-577 YTGEKPDDYAGSK
+577 YNGPRPDDYAGSK

-601 DPLQKG
+601 DPLRRG
-607 FGRHGHD
+607 FGRSGHD

-642 THSQPNLPEGDMEEG
+642 THSGPNLPEGDESESNIRDTLAYEIRMILDGALADYDQTDHIVDELGDIFNDIEASGDREAMMAYEMMVDAIDTDADTQVDAARQALKLLNLDEGDMEEG
-657 AEAEA
+657 AGVMHFKALQA
-662 SGFYVN
+662 KADGKDSFKL
-668 YEIRTGD
+668 GD
-675 PERVAGPFA
+675 
-684 GQQEAQAWIN
+684 
-694 DNVPNPSDEPYY
+694 
-706 NISQVGFNE
+706 
-715 DDMEE
+715 EE
-720 GNLFTKGLE
+720 FP
-729 DNDVK
+729 VQ
-734 VGEKIPGTDAIK
+734 
-746 TKDIGEGETCPTC
+746 EGETCPTC
-759 KSEPCCCED
+759 KSEPCACED

-831 MLKMAGMGGQHAE
+831 MLKMAGMAGGQQQHAE
-844 VVVTAQPMEA
+844 VVVTAEPMEA
-854 KQYGNT
+854 KEYGNT
-860 EVTEPEEVLNTPRPD
+860 DIDKPEEVLNTPRPD

-903 TANRAANPKTAKV
+903 TANRAANPKTPKANKV
-916 NRVAESHPLEALG
+916 EESHPLEALG

>member
-1 MSSIYTIL
+1 MSNMYTIL
-9 ENLNKVTVKQET
+9 DSLKKVTPQQEP
-21 QENKKS
+21 QENKKP
-27 QPIYES
+27 QAIYES
-33 VEARG
+33 VEANG
-38 SIVAGVKD
+38 SILEGVAK
-46 VEQRLREQF
+46 VEEKLKEQF
-55 AAMKEASY
+55 AKFNEGDTEY
-63 VHKGTYGTEY
+63 KNGVTKHKGTYGTEY
-73 QGDPDDEAAPKR
+73 QGDPDDEDAPKR

-111 PAASAPAKIGNDPF
+111 PGTSAPAKIGNDPF

-134 GAKGTVIKGKAT
+134 GAKGTVVKGKAT
-146 QDTNEDQINEL
+146 QDTNEDIT
-157 SPELL
+157 
-162 KRASDAA
+162 
-169 GMKYAHA
+169 G
-176 DDRRD
+176 
-181 QKASEKYSAQNDKF
+181 
-195 NSAMRKKQKQN
+195 KK
-206 NVVRYYEKTQDI
+206 E
-218 KKLTN
+218 
-223 WLEKEA
+223 
-229 GLPKNSPLYFDDI
+229 
-242 DLVYGNKTIVPGAL
+242 
-256 VNPKLTFNDLLT
+256 
-268 AVVQASKQGMN
+268 
-279 EADGNTEAS
+279 
-288 DKKKCP
+288 CP

-303 KDGMSMAEICKMHPD
+303 KDGMSVAEICKMHPD
-318 CDRAE
+318 CDRTE
-323 LKQMVTD
+323 LKQMVSD
-330 CKKQLEE
+330 CKKQLGE

-349 KGTGLLRSKIK
+349 KGAGLLRSK
-360 TKTKTMESSQRMAKL
+360 TKTKTMESSQRLAKL

-382 TEMIKKKDMTLQEM
+382 TEMVKKKDMTLQEM
-396 LAELQQDIQ
+396 LAELQTDIQ
-405 SFKETGHCSELLRDC
+405 AFKETGHCSELLRDC

-434 TENPMDNDNFPTPLA
+434 TENPMDNDNFPMPLA
-449 PAQAPS
+449 PARPS

-472 HGSDEDMKAD
+472 HGSDEDLKAD
-482 LRRKMGMQE
+482 LRHKMDMQE

-503 LTVAESNDG
+503 LTVKEANDG

-520 YKKVTRRD
+520 YKTVTRRD

-546 EAANWRNPEYKD
+546 EAAKYRDPKYKD

-563 EPRDPEDDY
+563 ELPDYENDDY
-572 HDLDY
+572 SDDEY
-577 YTGEKPDDYAGSK
+577 YNGPRPDDYAGSK

-601 DPLQKG
+601 DPLRRG
-607 FGRHGHD
+607 FGRSGHD

-642 THSQPNLPEGDMEEG
+642 THSGPNLPEGDESQSQPAVRIINDFDEVVDQFDHVPKGFRDALRSSKFDAVQWLADIMKKDPNFDITTIEKIVLRPGVYGPDEHVIDVTEYLDHLDEG
-657 AEAEA
+657 AEAN
-662 SGFYVN
+662 GFYVN

-684 GQQEAQAWIN
+684 SQQEAQAWIN

-720 GNLFTKGLE
+720 GAGVMHFKAQQAKADG
-729 DNDVK
+729 
-734 VGEKIPGTDAIK
+734 
-746 TKDIGEGETCPTC
+746 KDSFKLGDEEFPVQEGETCPTC
-759 KSEPCCCED
+759 KSEPCACED

-831 MLKMAGMGGQHAE
+831 ILKMAGMAGGQQQHAE
-844 VVVTAQPMEA
+844 VVVTAEPMEA

-860 EVTEPEEVLNTPRPD
+860 DIDKPKEVVNTPRPD

-888 DTTDDLNKQKDQDPE
+888 DTTDDLNKQKDQDPK
-903 TANRAANPKTAKV
+903 TANRAANPKTPKA
-916 NRVAESHPLEALG
+916 NRVEESSPLESLG